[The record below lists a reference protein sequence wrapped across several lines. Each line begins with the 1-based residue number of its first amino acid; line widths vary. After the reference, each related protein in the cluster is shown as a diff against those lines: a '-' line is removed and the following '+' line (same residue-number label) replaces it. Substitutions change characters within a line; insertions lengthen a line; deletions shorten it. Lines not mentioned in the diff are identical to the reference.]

1 VVDLKAVSELL
12 GHSSVATT
20 ADLYQSV
27 LSEQQREI
35 VNKMDDLFNN
45 LRS

>member
-1 VVDLKAVSELL
+1 MKAVSEVL

-35 VNKMDDLFNN
+35 VDKMGDLFKH
-45 LRS
+45 S